1 MSTLNGPYA
10 NTTLDSGITGLLE
23 TTLTA
28 SLKTGIDALNI
39 GGGVTANVE
48 VFNGEIPG
56 PTFKLTVGDTVVVRL
71 INNLP
76 YEMGIHWHGI
86 ELENYSDGTEVT
98 QNGAAPA
105 VVQTLGNGV
114 QAGGT
119 FLYKFKVTRPGIYW
133 YHPHHGNSI
142 NRVFRG
148 LYGMII
154 VTDPLEA
161 SIVGSVLPA
170 GVDTMQLV
178 LSDITVCKAAGS
190 NDPKLFDFPVPALD
204 RPEALVE
211 PLLRWLP
218 TTTKPAPTPIDLCE
232 IAPGSAKDDDGAP
245 MAVSYG
251 NHDVPSVMRPQ
262 RMVEGQTVLT
272 NGVNVERRFG
282 TPASPQAFPVEI
294 GRAHV

>member
-10 NTTLDSGITGLLE
+10 NTTISSGNAGLLE
-23 TTLTA
+23 TTLIA
-28 SLKTGIDALNI
+28 SLKTGVDALNI

-56 PTFKLTVGDTVVVRL
+56 PTFDLKVGDKVVVRL

-86 ELENYSDGTEVT
+86 ELEDYSDGTEVT

-119 FLYKFKVTRPGIYW
+119 FLYKFKVTRPGIFW

-142 NRVFRG
+142 NRVFHG
-148 LYGMII
+148 LYGMIV

-170 GVDTMQLV
+170 AADTMQLV
-178 LSDITVCKAAGS
+178 LSDITVCKAPDGTS
-190 NDPKLFDFPVPALD
+190 NDTKLFDFPGLSQLD
-204 RPEALVE
+204 LPEALVE
-211 PLLRWLP
+211 PLGQWVQTGPNP
-218 TTTKPAPTPIDLCE
+218 TTKLGPA
-232 IAPGSAKDDDGAP
+232 
-245 MAVSYG
+245 
-251 NHDVPSVMRPQ
+251 
-262 RMVEGQTVLT
+262 
-272 NGVNVERRFG
+272 
-282 TPASPQAFPVEI
+282 
-294 GRAHV
+294 